1 MRAPDLNNESNKT
14 CLVSKTKII
23 DFEVKNYISFPIF
36 SDNKIVA
43 VIGVGNRSTPY
54 VPDDLDKLGVYVKIG
69 WPIVTDLLKAK
80 DEDEFKQSNEFMQ
93 QPHESVLVAMAQ
105 AFGKALEL
113 RDE

>member
-14 CLVSKTKII
+14 CLVSKKII
-23 DFEVKNYISFPIF
+23 YFEVKNYISFTIF

-54 VPDDLDKLGVYVKIG
+54 VPEDLDKLGVYVEIG

-80 DEDEFKQSNEFMQ
+80 DEDEFKQSIEFMQ